1 MPGGFGE
8 LLKKAVKRI
17 GVELKPVKKAS
28 RKEQIADIYNKI
40 SIPQNV
46 LEQKDMVSR
55 EYRIFKRDDAMSKR
69 MRTAYEK
76 MCHFSESFLKIEPD
90 KKTKERIEKSIE
102 IAHLNITPNG
112 VAALTILSCFFTC
125 LIALILMLT
134 FALFKFGLSMGQGVM
149 LFGFSVPLAY
159 YLYTY
164 PMKLEKRYMIR
175 VGSELSF
182 LVLYMVIYMR
192 ESPNLE
198 GALEFAAKNLSGPLA
213 LDTRKLLW
221 DVEIGKYKS
230 VDEALINYV
239 TLWVGERYFVEAIQL
254 LRSSNQQVGE
264 RRIMI
269 LDEAMDL
276 VLSGTRE
283 KAKYYSQS
291 LKMPILMIHALG
303 ILLPVMG
310 LVMFPI
316 MGIFLD
322 IKSEALF
329 LGYDIILPLVLYFFI
344 NETLESRPVTFS
356 RISLSHHPDIP
367 PRGKFAIKTKKG
379 TYFFP
384 IMPFALLASLPL
396 IIAGIYLYFGA
407 KPASNLY
414 QSVLITTGIVAGM
427 FTYYYLSSFQKVAIR
442 EETRKIESEFTE
454 ALFQLGNQV
463 SSGAP
468 LEVAVDR
475 STRAISGLSIRNF
488 FEIILRNIRRLG
500 MTFHEAVFDK
510 EYGAIWI
517 YPSKLLRSIMR
528 IVVDSSRKGVQVASV
543 TMLNIS
549 RYLKNLH
556 ENQERIHDMLDDVLS
571 SLKFQGFLLTPLVSG
586 IIVTMAYV
594 IITIM
599 GKLGATMQ
607 TLKTTSAAMTP
618 FIPWGQLSISPG
630 EFQLVCSIYFLET
643 TLLVGYFI
651 NGIENGED
659 ETGMQSLTSMLILF
673 GFIMYL
679 ITLFVTMSVFSP
691 ITTMARIV

>member
-1 MPGGFGE
+1 MPGGLGE
-8 LLKKAVKRI
+8 LLKKAFSKI
-17 GVELKPVKKAS
+17 GVESKPVRKVSNDGGIKDLYS
-28 RKEQIADIYNKI
+28 RI
-40 SIPQNV
+40 SIPQTAP
-46 LEQKDMVSR
+46 EQKDMVSR
-55 EYRIFKRDDAMSKR
+55 EYRIFKREEMLSRKL
-69 MRTAYEK
+69 RTLYEK
-76 MCHFSESFLKIEPD
+76 LCHLSEGILKVEPD
-90 KKTKERIEKSIE
+90 KQTREKIERAIEV
-102 IAHLNITPNG
+102 AHLNITPRG
-112 VAALTILSCFFTC
+112 VASLTILSCFMTC
-125 LIALILMLT
+125 LVAFILMLT
-134 FALFKFGLSMGQGVM
+134 SVLFGFGLSVGQGLMV
-149 LFGFSVPLAY
+149 FGFSVPLAY

-182 LVLYMVIYMR
+182 LILYMVIYMR

-213 LDTRKLLW
+213 LDMRKLLW

-269 LDEAMDL
+269 LEESMEL

-283 KAKYYSQS
+283 KAKYYSQG

-322 IKSEALF
+322 IRSESLF
-329 LGYDIILPLVLYFFI
+329 IGYDIILPLVLYFFI
-344 NETLESRPVTFS
+344 SDTLESRPITFS
-356 RISLSHHPDIP
+356 RISITHHPDIP
-367 PRGKFAIKTKKG
+367 PPNKFAVKTRKG
-379 TYFFP
+379 TYFLP
-384 IMPFALLASLPL
+384 VIPVAVLAALPFL
-396 IIAGIYLYFGA
+396 ILGTILYFSA
-407 KPASNLY
+407 KPADNLN
-414 QSVLITTGIVAGM
+414 QSVIITTGIVVGM
-427 FTYYYLSSFQKVAIR
+427 FTYYYLSSFQKVGIR
-442 EETRKIESEFTE
+442 EETRKIEAEFTE

-468 LEVAVDR
+468 IEVAVDR
-475 STRAISGLSIRNF
+475 STKAISGLSIRNF

-500 MTFHEAVFDK
+500 MTFSEAIFDK
-510 EYGAIWI
+510 EYGAIRH
-517 YPSKLLRSIMR
+517 YPSRLLGSVMR
-528 IVVDSSRKGVQVASV
+528 IVVDSSRKGVQVASM

-556 ENQERIHDMLDDVLS
+556 ENQERIHDMLEDVLS
-571 SLKFQGFLLTPLVSG
+571 SLKFQGYLLTPLVSG
-586 IIVTMAYV
+586 IIVTMASV
-594 IITIM
+594 IINIM
-599 GKLGATMQ
+599 GKLSATMQ
-607 TLKTTSAAMTP
+607 NLKSTSAAMTP

-643 TLLVGYFI
+643 TMLVGLFI

-659 ETGMQSLTSMLILF
+659 DTGKQSMIAMLILF
-673 GFIMYL
+673 GYIVYIMS
-679 ITLFVTMSVFSP
+679 LFVTLSVFSP
-691 ITTMARIV
+691 ITNIARIV